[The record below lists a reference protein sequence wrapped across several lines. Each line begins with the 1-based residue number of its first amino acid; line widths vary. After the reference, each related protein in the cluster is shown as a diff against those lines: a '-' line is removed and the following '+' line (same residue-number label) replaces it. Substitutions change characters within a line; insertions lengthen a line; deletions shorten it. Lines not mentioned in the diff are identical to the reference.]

1 MVVSETVEAG
11 GEPAGRIHVARRYVR
26 RREAIGLLLW
36 VAAVGVV
43 YGTLVLPFHIHLLL
57 VFLWLLGSGLMFVAL
72 TRQNLRD
79 TESVFEE
86 SLQRISEAHED
97 LVTQMAVYS
106 EAKDALTGEH
116 LVRVRAIARL
126 LALELGH
133 SDPEADALGKAAVA
147 HDIGKIAMPEAV
159 LGKPGR
165 LTPEEFEL
173 IKQHTEIGFRVLG
186 TSPLFELERQCARHH
201 HEWWD
206 GNGYPDGLAADAIP
220 LVARIAS
227 VADVYDA
234 LITRRP
240 YKEPWPEEQ
249 AVQYIKERPGT
260 QFDPDVV
267 LAFARLDGAAK
278 LPRTASET
286 PIAVA
291 VSTALP
297 DDRVISSAG
306 FTSER
311 VLNSLPLPPAKPG
324 R

>member
-1 MVVSETVEAG
+1 MKQSRPEGKPRAG
-11 GEPAGRIHVARRYVR
+11 STSHVATSGSERRSACSSGWPPSGSCTAR
-26 RREAIGLLLW
+26 I
-36 VAAVGVV
+36 
-43 YGTLVLPFHIHLLL
+43 VLPFHVHLLL
-57 VFLWLLGSGLMFVAL
+57 VFLWLLGSGLTFVAL
-72 TRQNLRD
+72 TRQNLKD
-79 TESVFEE
+79 TASVFEE
-86 SLQRISEAHED
+86 SLYRVSEAHED
-97 LVTQMAVYS
+97 LVIQMAVYS

-116 LVRVRAIARL
+116 LVRVRAIARA

-133 SDPEADALGKAAVA
+133 PEAEADALAKAAVA
-147 HDIGKIAMPEAV
+147 HDLGKIAMPEAL

-165 LTPEEFEL
+165 LTPEEFEV
-173 IKQHTEIGFRVLG
+173 IKQHTEIGFSILG

-206 GNGYPDGLAADAIP
+206 GNGYPDGLVGDSIP

-234 LITRRP
+234 LVTHRP

-249 AVQYIKERPGT
+249 AVQYIKERFGT

-267 LAFARLDGAAK
+267 LAFARLDRAGK
-278 LPRTASET
+278 LPRRPAEA

-291 VSTALP
+291 VITALP
-297 DDRVISSAG
+297 DDRAVSLAG
-306 FTSER
+306 PTSER
-311 VLNSLPLPPAKPG
+311 VLNSRPLPPEKPG

>member
-1 MVVSETVEAG
+1 MATRETVKAG
-11 GEPAGRIHVARRYVR
+11 RETEGRIHIARRYVR

-36 VAAVGVV
+36 VAAIAVV
-43 YGTLVLPFHIHLLL
+43 YGTLVLPFYLHLLL
-57 VFLWLLGSGLMFVAL
+57 VFLWLLGSGVTFVGL
-72 TRQNLRD
+72 TRQNLKD

-86 SLQRISEAHED
+86 SLCRISEAHEE

-133 SDPEADALGKAAVA
+133 SDADADALGKAAVA
-147 HDIGKIAMPEAV
+147 HDLGKIAIPEAV

-165 LTPEEFEL
+165 LTPEEFGL
-173 IKQHTEIGFRVLG
+173 IKQHTVIGARVLG
-186 TSPLFELERQCARHH
+186 TSPLFDLERQCARHH

-206 GNGYPDGLAADAIP
+206 GNGYPDGLAGDAIP

-249 AVQYIKERPGT
+249 AVQYIKERAGT

-267 LAFARLDGAAK
+267 RAFDRLDRARK
-278 LPRTASET
+278 LPRRPVEA
-286 PIAVA
+286 PVAVA
-291 VSTALP
+291 VIAALP
-297 DDRVISSAG
+297 DDRAASLARP
-306 FTSER
+306 TSER
-311 VLNSLPLPPAKPG
+311 VLNSQPLPPAKPG